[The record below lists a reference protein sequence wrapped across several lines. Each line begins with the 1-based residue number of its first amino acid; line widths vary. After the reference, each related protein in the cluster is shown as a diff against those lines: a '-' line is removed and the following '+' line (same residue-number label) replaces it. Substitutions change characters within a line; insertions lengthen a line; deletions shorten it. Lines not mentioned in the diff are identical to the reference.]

1 MALRKLDYDKFTGM
15 TTWHDY
21 DHATKETKIH
31 TTYNSAHVDAV
42 LDENKAR
49 QNDGTNGY
57 SKSREWK
64 YIANIPMSVLH
75 DWLINEGFD
84 AFDPNNTAKLKQ
96 KLNSNEY
103 LYLRTSG
110 GVF

>member
-1 MALRKLDYDKFTGM
+1 MTIRLIDYDKFTGIK
-15 TTWHDY
+15 TWHDY
-21 DHATKETKIH
+21 DHTTKETKIH
-31 TTYNSAHVDAV
+31 TSYESRQTDAV

-49 QNDGTNGY
+49 QNDGTDGW
-57 SKSREWK
+57 SPTREWK

-75 DWLINEGFD
+75 SWLVNEGFD
-84 AFDPNNTAKLKQ
+84 AFDPNNRAKLKQ
-96 KLNSNEY
+96 KLNSSEY